1 MIRSMSSALSG
12 MRAHQGMIDVVGN
25 NIANVSTAGF
35 KTSGVV
41 FQDVLTQVISG
52 AGAPTVRTA
61 GTNPSQIG
69 LGVRIAGITQSMG
82 QGALSRTGRAG
93 DMSIQGDG
101 FFVLEQ
107 KKFS

>member
-41 FQDVLTQVISG
+41 FQDVLTQVIS
-52 AGAPTVRTA
+52 
-61 GTNPSQIG
+61 
-69 LGVRIAGITQSMG
+69 
-82 QGALSRTGRAG
+82 
-93 DMSIQGDG
+93 
-101 FFVLEQ
+101 
-107 KKFS
+107 